1 MGGLECEIL
10 TFLGKHEH
18 GVEEIGVLVDE
29 SDDIICGEGQEQP
42 HLADVLDPPPG
53 VAEDP
58 HGGGEAAP
66 MEFIEV
72 EEFPEEQAHLYD
84 DFIITKNSRILD
96 LRTACHWLGVSQAG
110 SKTAAI

>member
-1 MGGLECEIL
+1 MDREDPFEPIEECMIEMGGLECEIL
-10 TFLGKHEH
+10 TFLGKHEN

-29 SDDIICGEGQEQP
+29 SNDFIGGEGQEQP

-53 VAEDP
+53 LAEDP

-72 EEFPEEQAHLYD
+72 EEFRRASSPL
-84 DFIITKNSRILD
+84 
-96 LRTACHWLGVSQAG
+96 W
-110 SKTAAI
+110 